1 MIKKLLV
8 VACMVVISACATLQ
22 KELSNYVKEPE
33 VSYQSI
39 SVGKMSM
46 DAIELIPTF
55 NVANK
60 NDFSLPINAITYELS
75 LNNKKMLTGES
86 DEIGT
91 LPANADTDVSL
102 SLDLTKE
109 TLTSLQQLLFK
120 DKKLDYQIKGGVKA
134 MGITIPFEKSATLYV
149 PEIKIHDLK
158 VNSATFDALDIV
170 LSIDIDNKNEFSLPL
185 EDVGYSVSSQG
196 KMLFKGALQNQKIA
210 QGKNTIQLPLS
221 IKPND
226 LFSNVFSLLLDPEVP
241 LKFEIT
247 TPIFSKSYEQSLNL
261 GTFFR

>member
-22 KELSNYVKEPE
+22 KELSNYVTEPE

-196 KMLFKGALQNQKIA
+196 KMLFKGALQKQKIA